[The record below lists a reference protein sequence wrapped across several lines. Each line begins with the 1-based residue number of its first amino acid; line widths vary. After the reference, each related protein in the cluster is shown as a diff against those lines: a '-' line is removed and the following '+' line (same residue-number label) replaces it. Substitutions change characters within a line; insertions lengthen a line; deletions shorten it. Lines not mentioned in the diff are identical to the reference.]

1 MTSESNSLLDLEET
15 ERAPSEFTRPP
26 TPSISP
32 APSLSDRFEAPTTL
46 AQARELS
53 IQILDGIKEEIR
65 KEDPVEINWCDEHFR
80 ETESFL
86 LDRKSAPVLLI
97 YRDELSGDLRVTQA
111 SPMSGPLPKHMFFL
125 LKLEDTETGRVPGE
139 LQRGRL
145 QESHLISL
153 LKQMQT
159 VYAPIFFKAGYWPGN
174 VKNELSSHLHRFLAG
189 LTDSQQAR
197 GGQTVLYIPDEGPLM
212 SSEDAPQ
219 SRELVQRLETAMIHW
234 TRQIKDVLGAQ
245 DSIETG
251 DGDGPLEEIQFWRD
265 RCENLSGISSQVRDP
280 KVTRISQILEQTNSS
295 YLASFLKISRMIQE
309 GSGTAESNV
318 QFLSLLREP
327 CETLSRAPPTEIP
340 ALLPGILTITRVI
353 WLHSQHYNT
362 PERLTGL
369 LRKVSNEIIT
379 RCCEHI
385 SLEDLFNGNIKASQ
399 ASLHESIHC
408 CEHWHKLYLD
418 TAKLHSTK
426 NPTRQ
431 WILDESSIFTQVDAF
446 IQRCKDLLDVCE
458 GQIHFG
464 RWWDGNKLP
473 LPCIPGSRGTEL
485 MRSLQEIEATFEKY
499 MRELREIKPF
509 ILDIKSTV
517 WNERANSF
525 RNGIKEMEVMMQNA
539 LSTAFET
546 VKLVEEGVSL
556 LDAFHHLST
565 RESIRRTLNQKTVE
579 VYHHF
584 MTEMNRVKAE
594 YNARVPRL
602 GPFLPHYAGMATWA
616 RKLKM
621 RIDKPMRVLE
631 RAYYLH
637 HVGQGEEAKHQYD
650 RLANSLSVFVNKTF
664 DDWASSIDKDVSKLL
679 ENYLMCRGGVEG
691 QLLDLRFPKQLL
703 KLLPEIHYWER
714 LRFEIPHYTTE
725 VYSKREELRALREH
739 VLLVVR
745 DYNKIV
751 TVLTAEERKLFKERI
766 RYLDKK
772 VHTGLSKLTWMSKGV
787 SESYITQCRQYAKEV
802 KLSVK
807 LYKGN
812 SKRVGQLCKGLSE
825 MLLIRH
831 ETPVKTLFEKDEFL
845 KEQVAHR
852 KNTGDR
858 IRNKH
863 EEIVSI
869 IRETASV
876 FSHDGP
882 EVQTYLQR
890 YTVTMDRLVEEA
902 LRLNVKWSL
911 QELNKAVNG
920 DGRTAAEPF
929 CLVKVMLTSVE
940 SSPARVDYIPKLDQL
955 TDYVT
960 SCATELTLT
969 LTGIHR
975 LPDIL
980 HKKRTYQNTISD
992 VITNDG
998 DIKKLQDNIVWGV
1011 GTSVEE
1017 VNKFIQKTWVVKG
1030 FKEVWELNKDR
1041 FIERYQTSLKE
1052 KPVAIMGEDVG
1063 RYNEISNNAQQQDT
1077 KVPIHFVML
1086 DCSPLKNNILRHCT
1100 EWQTR
1105 LCDLLLDDA
1114 TTRLDALQEYMR
1126 TGKETL
1132 SADVVNL
1139 DELGD
1144 QLGVLKQL
1152 QEEKSSKEQ
1161 LIMPI
1166 QNQFVMLDSYSVSVP
1181 EQVTDR
1187 VEQLRPSWDDFSAF
1201 LVTSEDKLM
1210 KHKEKFKAGLLQSA
1224 EDFKRQV
1231 THLFDDFQQK
1241 GPFSSKVSS
1250 ADALELIRQTKKQ
1263 LEDLRTKE
1271 NKLKKGLTLFN
1282 IKQPA
1287 NNAISILEKELEQLE
1302 LIWSLSN
1309 EWEEAWNTWKVG
1321 KFGDLDTD
1329 KMLYDAQGIYKR
1341 LTRIGREVKEK
1352 GWDICD
1358 ILKERID
1365 QFKRTMPLIQDLKND
1380 ALRPRHWHQLQDEI
1394 QKPFD
1399 QESEEFT
1406 LEKII
1411 ELGFDQHSEV
1421 IAEISTAASKELA
1434 IENLL
1439 KSIVETWQEVELDIA
1454 PYKTRGHHRIK
1465 ASEEFFQLLDDNQVS
1480 LSTVKGSRFVKPFE
1494 AEVDKWER
1502 TLSLILE
1509 VIEMAQQVQRSWIY
1523 LENIFIGQDIR
1534 KQLPGETSE
1543 FDHVDV
1549 DWKAIMQILNEDKNA
1564 LRATHQPHLLDR
1576 LTNNYTK
1583 LEKIQKSLDMYL
1595 ETKRQLFPRFYFL
1608 SNEDLLEILG
1618 QSRNPEAVQPHLR
1631 KCFDNLKLLE
1641 LRKEKTKTF
1650 AQQMVSGEGEKVD
1663 LHTEVLLEGPVEAWL
1678 TDIENQMRN
1687 SLHERLIECR
1697 IDLRR
1702 NPSKREKWVFNWPGQ
1717 LTLTSSLIQWTSDCT
1732 KALQQVKERGEKRPL
1747 KSLKKKQITL
1757 LEKYS
1762 EMVRGRLDRMQRA
1775 KIVALITIEVHAR
1788 DVIDRMA
1795 KGNCNDVNA
1804 FEWLLQLRFYWDRE
1818 VDDCIIRQTNT
1829 HFQYNYEYLGCSGRL
1844 VITPLTD
1851 RCYVTLTT
1859 AMHLYRGGSPKGPAG
1874 TGKTET
1880 VKDLGKA
1887 MGNYVIVINC
1897 SDGLDYKSMGRM
1909 FSGLAQTGAWGCFDE
1924 FNRINIEVLSV
1935 VAQQILSIL
1944 KALGLRKTRFT
1955 FEGREISL
1963 ISTCG
1968 IFITMNPGYAGRTE
1982 LPDNLKSMFRPI
1994 AMIVP
1999 DSALIAEIILFGEG
2013 FGQCRL
2019 LARKVNTLY
2028 VLAAQQLSKQ
2038 DHYDFGLR
2046 ALVSVVK
2053 YAGKKKRASPEVS
2066 DEEILLLA
2074 MKDMNLAKLTSHDLP
2089 LFNAITSD
2097 LFPGI
2102 YVPQLDYSL
2111 MINALTSEFK
2121 AANLQPREASITK
2134 VIQLYETKN
2143 TRHATMMVGY
2153 SGSGKSVAWTML
2165 QSALTRL
2172 NKENP
2177 KLSQYQ
2183 KVFIHA
2189 INPKAVALDELYGKF
2204 DHNTNEW
2211 TDGILA
2217 SVMRTTCSDEKPDE
2231 KWILFDG
2238 PVDTLWIESM
2248 NSVMD
2253 DNKILTLINGERIGM
2268 PEQVSLL
2275 FELEDLAV
2283 ASPATV
2289 SRSGMVYFDSDTLG
2303 FEPYFMSWL
2312 QMIPKKLQD
2321 PLKSLV
2327 NKHVN
2332 KVLEFRNKNCKELI
2346 PITSLNSIRSLCRLL
2361 KIFCTPENGVNPD
2374 DTENFS
2380 RLLEMWFLFSIIW
2393 SIGASVDE
2401 DGRKKMDNLFREME
2415 GGISAKDTVYEYY
2428 IDVKNKAWTHW
2439 DQKLIDGW
2447 KYNPSL
2453 PFHKLIVPTV
2463 DTVRYHYLGN
2473 TLIQNLN
2480 PVMFVGPIGT
2490 GKTLVSTGILSKLD
2504 ENVWKVLV
2512 INLSAQTTSNNI
2524 QEIIES
2530 KMEKRT
2536 KGVFVPLGGKKMV
2549 TFLDD
2554 FNMPKKDRYGSQP
2567 PLELMRQWMDYGF
2580 WFDRQKQIIK
2590 NIRDMYL
2597 MAAMGPPGGGRMVI
2611 SRRLQSKFS
2620 LFNMTFPTESQIK
2633 RIFGSMINQKLQE
2646 FEEDIKP
2653 LGVPITQATID
2664 VYNYVSVRFLPTP
2677 TKMHYLFNMRDMAK
2691 VYQGMMRANKNYHDR
2706 KESMIRLWIHE
2717 CYRVFAD
2724 RLVEEKDRIMFNE
2737 LITGKLASMFD
2748 VSFHSICK
2756 DKVTPLFGDL
2766 LNQQYMFYED
2776 LNNFKHLKTSV
2787 ENALQD
2793 YNNEPGMI
2801 PMDLVL
2807 FRNAVEHVTRITRV
2821 IRLERGNMLLIGIG
2835 GSGRQSLTRLAAYII
2850 GYSVFQID
2858 VTRHYRLN
2866 EFRED
2871 IRKLYYKA
2879 GVEYKPTVFLFTDTQ
2894 VVEESFLEDINNILS
2909 SGEVPN
2915 LYTPEDFEPVMTE
2928 LAPIAKKEGIP
2939 DNTESMFSFFIE
2951 RARNNLHVVLAMSP
2965 VGEPFRNRI
2974 RMYPAFVNCTT
2985 IDLFTEWPKD
2995 ALLEVAEKYLEEV
3008 SLGDNAV
3015 SLSKAVASMFVTMHL
3030 SVVENSKRMLTEM
3043 KRHNYVTATNYLEL
3057 VTGYKGLVEEK
3068 RRDLGNSKSKLENGI
3083 DKLNDTKQKV
3093 EEMSKELSAQKILVE
3108 SYQKDCEEYLV
3119 VLVQNKHDADEQ
3131 QKSVASRSAKIGEE
3145 EEKCKQMAEVAQ
3157 KDLDEALPALLE
3169 AEKALEAL
3177 NKNDIDEIRAY
3188 PNPPNHVRIVMEA
3201 VMTLRACGT
3210 SWAEAKKELGGGGF
3224 IKSLVNFDKDN
3235 IPDKILKLIGSKYI
3249 NDPEFTPEN
3258 VGRVSFAA
3266 KSLCMWVRAMEKY
3279 GKIYRTVEPKRKRLH
3294 EAMSKLEEKQKSLAE
3309 AQAKLREINERI
3321 EELKIQYEEKLAQKE
3336 ELRRKM
3342 EVTQEKL
3349 ERAGKLVSGLSG
3361 ECERWTL
3368 SVAKYEESIGFLVGD
3383 CLLASAFLSYMGPFL
3398 SNYREDMISKLWI
3411 KQVRDLDIPCTP
3423 DFSFA
3428 TFLSDPATIRDWN
3441 IQGLP
3446 ADSFSAENGII
3457 VTRGNR
3463 WPLMIDPQGQA
3474 IKWIKMMEMDAS
3486 LKIIDLQQPDF
3497 LRTVENAVQ
3506 FGTPVLLQ
3514 NVEEELDPSLAPVLN
3529 KSIIKIGNR
3538 MVIKLGDKEVDYN
3551 PDFKLYITTKL
3562 SNPHYTPE
3570 ISTKTTI
3577 VNFAVKEQGLEEQL
3591 LSTVVQ
3597 KEQPDLQN
3605 QKNELVVSI
3614 STGKKQIKELEDKIL
3629 YLLNTAQGSL
3639 LDDEVLVNALQSSK
3653 GVSQQVTEKVKISV
3667 ETEKRIDGARDA
3679 YRPSAKRASILFFVM
3694 TDLGRIDPMYQFSL
3708 EAYIELF
3715 VLSIDKSQK
3724 GFKPEERIQY
3734 LNEYHTYS
3742 VYRYTCRGLFERHK
3756 LLFSFQMCAK
3766 ILEASGKLNMDE
3778 YNFLLRGGV
3787 LLDRE
3792 TQMDNPVTS
3801 WLEDSSWD
3809 HITELDKL
3817 PNFNGIANSFE
3828 QYGRDWNRWF
3838 TNQEPENSPLP
3849 GEWENACNELQR
3861 MLIVRCLRQDRVT
3874 QCVTAFITNN
3884 LGVRF
3889 VEPPVLNMHSVVSDS
3904 TARTPLIFVLSPGVD
3919 PVGALTQL
3927 ALDLGKTDRF
3937 DTLSLGQGQ
3946 APIARKLIT
3955 NGVKEGRW
3963 VFLAN
3968 CHLSLSWMPHF
3979 NKLVEEELQ
3988 IKAPHKDFRLWLSS
4002 SPHPEFPIAILQAGI
4017 KMTTEPP
4024 KGIKANMKRL
4034 YQTINEAYFGEVG
4047 CAHKFKKLLF
4057 ALCFFHSV
4065 LIERRKFLMLGWNVV
4080 YGFNDSDF
4088 EVSMNILDIY
4098 LQSYPETPWDAL
4110 KYLIAGVSY
4119 GGHVTDDWDRR
4130 LLLTY
4135 INDFFCDMC
4144 LEDPYY
4150 KLSSLPTYYIPKDG
4164 SLQSYRDLVDRLPT
4178 ADKPE
4183 AFGQHN
4189 NADIA
4194 SQIRET
4200 RTLLDTLLSLQPQ
4213 VSVSQGQSS
4222 EDKVLDLAADVL
4234 KQIPASIDL
4243 NAAATLLADD
4253 SSALKVVLLQEIDRY
4268 NTLLRSIRSSLVD
4281 LEKGIKG
4288 LVVMSSDLDQ
4298 VFICILEARVPPLWG
4313 KAYPSLKPLASW
4325 TRDLIQRVRQFSAW
4339 AENAQPPVLF
4349 WMSAFTFPT
4358 GFLTAV
4364 LQTAARQNN
4373 LSVDQLSWEFHVST
4387 VDDANITTQPKDG
4400 VWIKGL
4406 FLEGA
4411 GWDKKSSCLVEPN
4424 PMQLSC
4430 SMPSIHFKPVE
4441 SKKKVK
4447 GIYQAPCYYYPDRSG
4462 KGGVSFVVAVDL
4474 KSGSSPIDLWVK
4486 RGTALLMSLES

>member
-1 MTSESNSLLDLEET
+1 MASEENSTVYLDSNPNIDET
-15 ERAPSEFTRPP
+15 EPITPVDPSPP
-26 TPSISP
+26 
-32 APSLSDRFEAPTTL
+32 PSLSDRFEAPACLT
-46 AQARELS
+46 QARELS
-53 IQILDGIKEEIR
+53 RDILEGIKDEIR
-65 KEDPVEINWCDEHFR
+65 REEPIELAWSEEHVREVENYLMD
-80 ETESFL
+80 T
-86 LDRKSAPVLLI
+86 KSSPVLLI
-97 YRDELSGDLRVTQA
+97 YRDELSGDLKVSQS
-111 SPMSGPLPKHMFFL
+111 SPMAAPLPKYMFFL
-125 LKLEDTETGRVPGE
+125 LKLEEGGQGE

-145 QESHLISL
+145 QESHLSSL
-153 LKQMQT
+153 LKQMRS

-174 VKNELSSHLHRFLAG
+174 VKNEFSSHLHRFLAG

-212 SSEDAPQ
+212 ASDKASQ

-234 TRQIKDVLGAQ
+234 TRQIKEVLGTQ
-245 DSIETG
+245 DSMETS
-251 DGDGPLEEIQFWRD
+251 DSDGPLEEIQFWRD
-265 RCENLSGISSQVRDP
+265 RCENLSGISSQLRNP
-280 KVTRISQILEQTNSS
+280 KVARISEILEKTNSS
-295 YLASFLKISRMIQE
+295 YLSPFLKISRMIQE
-309 GSGTAESNV
+309 GSSTAESNV
-318 QFLSLLREP
+318 QFLSLLTEP
-327 CETLSRAPPTEIP
+327 CEKLSSSQPTEIP
-340 ALLPGILTITRVI
+340 SLLPEILTITRVI
-353 WLHSQHYNT
+353 WLHSQHYTT

-369 LRKVSNEIIT
+369 LKKVSNEVIG
-379 RCCEHI
+379 RCCQDI
-385 SLEDLFNGNIKASQ
+385 SLEDLFSGNIKKSQ
-399 ASLHESIHC
+399 ASLRESISC
-408 CEHWHKLYLD
+408 CEQWHQLYME
-418 TAKLHSTK
+418 TAKLHSHK
-426 NPTRQ
+426 NPAHP
-431 WILDESSIFTQVDAF
+431 WVLDEPSIFTQIDAF

-458 GQIHFG
+458 GQVHFG
-464 RWWDGNKLP
+464 RWWDGSKLP
-473 LPCIPGSRGTEL
+473 LPCIPGSRGNEL

-499 MRELREIKPF
+499 MRELREIKPY

-517 WNERANSF
+517 WNDRANSF
-525 RNGIKEMEVMMQNA
+525 RSGIKEMEVMIQNA
-539 LSTAFET
+539 LNTAFET
-546 VKLVEEGVSL
+546 VTQVEEGVSL
-556 LDAFHHLST
+556 LDAFHHLSS
-565 RESIRRTLNQKTVE
+565 RESVRRTLNQKTVE
-579 VYHHF
+579 VYQQF
-584 MTEMNRVKAE
+584 MAEMNKVKAE
-594 YNARVPRL
+594 YSARAPHL
-602 GPFLPHYAGMATWA
+602 GPSMPHYAGLATWA
-616 RKLKM
+616 RKLKL
-621 RIDKPMRVLE
+621 RIDKPMRTLE

-637 HVGQGEEAKHQYD
+637 HAGQGEEAKLQYD
-650 RLANSLSVFVNKTF
+650 RLANSLGIFVNKMF
-664 DDWASSIDKDVSKLL
+664 DDWASSIDREVSKLL
-679 ENYLMCRGGVEG
+679 DTYLMCRGGPDN
-691 QLLDLRFPKQLL
+691 QLLDLKFPKQLL
-703 KLLPEIHYWER
+703 KLLSEIHYWER
-714 LRFEIPHYTTE
+714 LRFEIPHYSIE
-725 VYSKREELRALREH
+725 VYSKREELRVLREH

-751 TVLTAEERKLFKERI
+751 TVLTGEERKLFKERI

-772 VHTGLSKLTWMSKGV
+772 VYAGLSKLTWMSKGV
-787 SESYITQCRQYAKEV
+787 SESYITQCRQHAKEV
-802 KLSVK
+802 KLAVK
-807 LYKGN
+807 LYKSN
-812 SKRVGQLCKGLSE
+812 SGRVGQLCRSLSDQ
-825 MLLIRH
+825 LLLKH
-831 ETPVKTLFEKDEFL
+831 ETPVKTLHEKDGFL
-845 KEQVAHR
+845 REQVTHR

-858 IRNKH
+858 IRQKH
-863 EEIVSI
+863 EEVVSI
-869 IRETASV
+869 LRETAGI

-890 YTVTMDRLVEEA
+890 YTASMDHLVEEA

-911 QELNKAVNG
+911 QELNRAVNG

-929 CLVKVMLTSVE
+929 CLVKVLLTSIE
-940 SSPARVDYIPKLDQL
+940 GLPARVDFLPQLDQL

-969 LTGIHR
+969 LSGIHR

-980 HKKRTYQNTISD
+980 RGKRTFQNPIND

-998 DIKKLQDNIVWGV
+998 DIRKLQESITSGV
-1011 GTSVEE
+1011 RKSVGE
-1017 VNKFIQKTWVVKG
+1017 VSRFIQKTWVVPG
-1030 FKEVWELNKDR
+1030 FKEVWELNKDK
-1041 FIERYQTSLKE
+1041 FIERYQTSLKD

-1063 RYNEISNNAQQQDT
+1063 RYNEISNNAQQQET
-1077 KVPIHFVML
+1077 KVPIQFVML

-1105 LCDLLLDDA
+1105 LCDLLLEDA
-1114 TTRLDALQEYMR
+1114 TTRLDSLHRYIEEGR
-1126 TGKETL
+1126 ETL
-1132 SADVVNL
+1132 SEPVQNL

-1144 QLGVLKQL
+1144 QLNFLKL
-1152 QEEKSSKEQ
+1152 QQESQVSNEK
-1161 LIMPI
+1161 LIQPI
-1166 QNQFVMLDSYSVSVP
+1166 QEQFLMLDSYSVGVA
-1181 EQVTDR
+1181 EEVTER
-1187 VEQLRPSWDDFSAF
+1187 LEQLGPAWEDFTAF
-1201 LVTSEDKLM
+1201 LVTSESKLV
-1210 KHKEKFKAGLLQSA
+1210 KFKEKFKAGLLQSA

-1231 THLFDDFQQK
+1231 THLCDDFQNK
-1241 GPFSSKVSS
+1241 GPFCSKVGSG
-1250 ADALELIRQTKKQ
+1250 DALELIRLTKTQ
-1263 LEDLRTKE
+1263 LEELKGRE
-1271 NKLKKGLTLFN
+1271 GKLKKGLTLFN
-1282 IKQPA
+1282 IKQPT
-1287 NNAISILEKELEQLE
+1287 NNAIALLEKELEQLE
-1302 LIWSLSN
+1302 VIWSLSK
-1309 EWEEAWNTWKVG
+1309 EWEESWSSWKGG
-1321 KFGDLDTD
+1321 KFQDLDTE

-1358 ILKERID
+1358 ILKDKID

-1380 ALRPRHWHQLQDEI
+1380 ALRPRHWDQLQEEI

-1399 QESEEFT
+1399 PSSEQFT

-1411 ELGFDQHSEV
+1411 ELGFDQHSDA

-1439 KSIVETWQEVELDIA
+1439 KSIAETWEGVELDVA
-1454 PYKTRGHHRIK
+1454 PYKTRGHHRLK
-1465 ASEEFFQLLDDNQVS
+1465 ASEELFQLLDDNQVS

-1494 AEVDKWER
+1494 REVDRWER

-1523 LENIFIGQDIR
+1523 LENIFIGEDIR
-1534 KQLPGETSE
+1534 KQLPGETAQ
-1543 FDHVDV
+1543 FTVVDV
-1549 DWKAIMQILNEDKNA
+1549 DWKCIMESVNEDKNA
-1564 LRATHQPHLLDR
+1564 LRATHQPNLLDR
-1576 LTNNYTK
+1576 LTENSTK

-1618 QSRNPEAVQPHLR
+1618 QSKNPEAVQPHLR
-1631 KCFDNLKLLE
+1631 KCFDNLKLLA
-1641 LRKEKTKTF
+1641 LRKEKTRTY
-1650 AQQMVSGEGEKVD
+1650 AVQMISGEGEKVD
-1663 LHTEVLLEGPVEAWL
+1663 FHTDLLLEGPVEGWL
-1678 TDIENQMRN
+1678 CDVENQMRN
-1687 SLHERLIECR
+1687 SLHERLMECR
-1697 IDLRR
+1697 IDLRK
-1702 NPSKREKWVFNWPGQ
+1702 NPTKREKWVLNWAGQ

-1747 KSLKKKQITL
+1747 KSLKKKQVSL

-1762 EMVRGRLDRMQRA
+1762 EMVRGRLDKMQRA

-1788 DVIDRMA
+1788 DVIERMA
-1795 KGNCNDVNA
+1795 KGNCTDVNT

-1818 VDDCIIRQTNT
+1818 LDDCVIRQTNT
-1829 HFQYNYEYLGCSGRL
+1829 HFRYNYEYLGCSGRL

-1897 SDGLDYKSMGRM
+1897 SDGLDFKSMGRM

-1944 KALGLRKTRFT
+1944 RALALKKERFA
-1955 FEGREISL
+1955 FEGREINL
-1963 ISTCG
+1963 IASCG

-2028 VLAAQQLSKQ
+2028 VLAVQQLSKQ

-2074 MKDMNLAKLTSHDLP
+2074 MRDMNLAKLTSHDLP

-2097 LFPGI
+2097 LFPGVF
-2102 YVPQLDYSL
+2102 VPQLDYSL
-2111 MINALTSEFK
+2111 MTNALAAELK
-2121 AANLQPREASITK
+2121 AAHLQSKEITVSK
-2134 VIQLYETKN
+2134 VLQLYETKN

-2165 QSALTRL
+2165 QAILTRL

-2177 KLSQYQ
+2177 KLPQYQ
-2183 KVFIHA
+2183 KVHVLV
-2189 INPKAVALDELYGKF
+2189 INPKSVDLEELYGKF

-2217 SVMRTTCSDEKPDE
+2217 SVMRNTCSDEKPDE

-2268 PEQVSLL
+2268 PDQVSLL

-2289 SRSGMVYFDSDTLG
+2289 SRSGMVYFDTQDLG
-2303 FEPYFMSWL
+2303 YEPFFTSWL
-2312 QMIPKKLQD
+2312 QRMPKKLQD

-2332 KVLEFRNKNCKELI
+2332 KVLEFRRKNCKELI
-2346 PITSLNSIRSLCRLL
+2346 PISPLNSVFSLCRLL
-2361 KIFCTPENGVNPD
+2361 KTFCTPENGVNPED
-2374 DTENFS
+2374 SENFA
-2380 RLLEMWFLFSIIW
+2380 RLLEMWFLFCLMW

-2401 DGRKKMDNLFREME
+2401 EGRKKMDNLFREIE
-2415 GGISAKDTVYEYY
+2415 GTIAAKDTVYEYF
-2428 IDVKNKAWTHW
+2428 IDVRNRSWCHW
-2439 DQKLIDGW
+2439 EQKLIDGW
-2447 KYNPSL
+2447 KYNPTL

-2463 DTVRYHYLGN
+2463 DTVRYHFIGS
-2473 TLIQNLN
+2473 TLISNLY
-2480 PVMFVGPIGT
+2480 PVLFVGPVGT
-2490 GKTLVSTGILSKLD
+2490 GKTMVSSGILSKLD
-2504 ENVWKVLV
+2504 ETQWKVLV
-2512 INLSAQTTSNNI
+2512 INLSAQTSSNNI
-2524 QEIIES
+2524 QDIIES
-2530 KMEKRT
+2530 NMEKRT

-2554 FNMPKKDRYGSQP
+2554 FNMPKKDVYGSQP
-2567 PLELMRQWMDYGF
+2567 PLELIRQWMDYGF
-2580 WFDRQKQIIK
+2580 WYDRQKQVIK
-2590 NIRDMYL
+2590 HIKDMHL

-2611 SRRLQSKFS
+2611 SRRLQSIFS
-2620 LFNMTFPTESQIK
+2620 LLNMTFPNESQIK

-2653 LGVPITQATID
+2653 LGTPITQATID

-2691 VYQGMMRANKNYHDR
+2691 VYQGMLRANKNYHDR

-2724 RLVEEKDRIMFNE
+2724 RLVEERDKIMFNE

-2748 VSFHSICK
+2748 VSFHSICR
-2756 DKVTPLFGDL
+2756 DKVVPIFGDL
-2766 LNQQYMFYED
+2766 LNQEHLMYED
-2776 LNNFKHLKTSV
+2776 LSDFKKLKTSI

-2793 YNNEPGMI
+2793 YNNEPGMV
-2801 PMDLVL
+2801 PMDLVM
-2807 FRNAVEHVTRITRV
+2807 FKNAIEHVTRITRV

-2835 GSGRQSLTRLAAYII
+2835 GSGRQSLTRLASYMI
-2850 GYSVFQID
+2850 GYSVFQIE
-2858 VTRHYRLN
+2858 VTRHYRRL

-2871 IRKLYYKA
+2871 IRRLYFET
-2879 GVEYKPTVFLFTDTQ
+2879 GVLYKPTVFLFTDTQ
-2894 VVEESFLEDINNILS
+2894 VVDESFLEDINNILS

-2915 LYTPEDFEPVMTE
+2915 LYSPEDFEPVMAE

-2939 DNTESMFSFFIE
+2939 DHTEAIFAFFIE

-2974 RMYPAFVNCTT
+2974 RMFPAFVNCTT

-2995 ALLEVAEKYLEEV
+2995 ALTEVAEKYLEDMN
-3008 SLGDNAV
+3008 LGDNSTALTK
-3015 SLSKAVASMFVTMHL
+3015 SISSMFVTIHL
-3030 SVVENSKRMLTEM
+3030 SVVESSKRMLTEM

-3057 VTGYKGLVEEK
+3057 VSGYKSLVEEK
-3068 RRDLGNSKSKLENGI
+3068 RKELGDAKGKLENGI
-3083 DKLNDTKQKV
+3083 GKLNDTKQKV
-3093 EEMSKELSAQKILVE
+3093 EEMSKELGVQKIQVE
-3108 SYQKDCEEYLV
+3108 KYQKECEEYLV
-3119 VLVQNKHDADEQ
+3119 VLVQKKHDADEQ
-3131 QKSVASRSAKIGEE
+3131 QKSVMTRSAKIGEE
-3145 EEKCKQMAEVAQ
+3145 EEKCRELTSLAQ
-3157 KDLDEALPALLE
+3157 RDLDEALPALRE

-3188 PNPPNHVRIVMEA
+3188 PNPPPHVRIVMEA
-3201 VMTLRACGT
+3201 VMTLRGCGT
-3210 SWAEAKKELGGGGF
+3210 SWAEAKKELGGSGF
-3224 IKSLVNFDKDN
+3224 IKSLVHFDKDN
-3235 IPDKILKLIGSKYI
+3235 IPDKMLKVIGSKYI

-3266 KSLCMWVRAMEKY
+3266 KSLCLWVRAMEKY
-3279 GKIYRTVEPKRKRLH
+3279 GKIYRTVEPKRKRLN
-3294 EAMSKLEEKQKSLAE
+3294 EAISRLEEKQKSLTE
-3309 AQAKLREINERI
+3309 AQTKLAEINEMI
-3321 EELKIQYEEKLAQKE
+3321 DELKIQYDEKLAQKE
-3336 ELRRKM
+3336 ELRKKM
-3342 EVTQEKL
+3342 ALTQEKL

-3368 SVAKYEESIGFLVGD
+3368 SVANFKESIGYLVGD

-3398 SNYREDMISKLWI
+3398 SNYRDDMVTSLWI
-3411 KQVRDLDIPCTP
+3411 NQVRDLDIPCTP

-3428 TFLSDPATIRDWN
+3428 TFLSDPAIIREWN
-3441 IQGLP
+3441 LQGLP
-3446 ADSFSAENGII
+3446 ADSFSSENGII

-3463 WPLMIDPQGQA
+3463 WPLMVDPQGQA
-3474 IKWIKMMEMDAS
+3474 IKWIKMMEMENG

-3497 LRTVENAVQ
+3497 LRTVENAVL

-3514 NVEEELDPSLAPVLN
+3514 NIEEELDPSLAPVLN
-3529 KSIIKIGNR
+3529 KSIIRIGNR
-3538 MVIKLGDKEVDYN
+3538 MIIKLGDKEVDYN

-3591 LSTVVQ
+3591 LSTVVT
-3597 KEQPDLQN
+3597 KEQPELQN

-3614 STGKKQIKELEDKIL
+3614 ASGKKQIKDLEDKIL

-3653 GVSQQVTEKVKISV
+3653 GISQQVTEKVKISV
-3667 ETEKRIDGARDA
+3667 ETERRIDVARDA

-3715 VLSIDKSQK
+3715 ILSIEKSQK

-3734 LNEYHTYS
+3734 LNDYHTYA

-3766 ILEASGKLNMDE
+3766 ILEAAGKLNKDE
-3778 YNFLLRGGV
+3778 YDFLLRGGV
-3787 LLDRE
+3787 VLDRD
-3792 TQMDNPVTS
+3792 TQMDNPS
-3801 WLEDSSWD
+3801 SHWLEDSSWD
-3809 HITELDKL
+3809 NITELDKL
-3817 PNFNGIANSFE
+3817 PNFNGVANSFE
-3828 QYGRDWNRWF
+3828 QYGRDWQRWF
-3838 TNQEPENSPLP
+3838 TNQEPENSALP

-3861 MLIVRCLRQDRVT
+3861 MLIVRSLRQDRVT
-3874 QCVTAFITNN
+3874 QCVTSFITNN
-3884 LGVRF
+3884 LGVKF

-3919 PVGALTQL
+3919 PVAALTQL
-3927 ALDLGKTDRF
+3927 ALDLGKTERF

-3955 NGVKEGRW
+3955 NGVKTGRW

-3979 NKLVEEELQ
+3979 NKLVEEELH
-3988 IKAPHKDFRLWLSS
+3988 IKVPHRDFRLWLSS
-4002 SPHPEFPIAILQAGI
+4002 SPHPDFPIAILQAGI

-4024 KGIKANMKRL
+4024 KGIRANMKRL
-4034 YQTINEAYFGEVG
+4034 YQTVNEPYFNEVG

-4057 ALCFFHSV
+4057 TLCFFHSV

-4110 KYLIAGVSY
+4110 KYLVAGVSY

-4135 INDFFCDMC
+4135 INDFFCDEC
-4144 LEDPYY
+4144 LEEPYY

-4164 SLQSYRDLVDRLPT
+4164 SLQSYKDLIDRLPT

-4213 VSVSQGQSS
+4213 VTVSQGQSS

-4234 KQIPASIDL
+4234 KQIPEQINLEAVAIM
-4243 NAAATLLADD
+4243 LADD

-4268 NTLLRSIRSSLVD
+4268 NALLRVIRISLVD
-4281 LEKGIKG
+4281 LERGIKG

-4298 VFICILEARVPPLWG
+4298 VFICILEARVPPLWE
-4313 KAYPSLKPLASW
+4313 KVYPSLKPLASW
-4325 TRDLIQRVRQFSAW
+4325 TRDLIQRVKQFSTW
-4339 AENAQPPVLF
+4339 AETAHPPVLF
-4349 WMSAFTFPT
+4349 WLSGFTFPT

-4373 LSVDQLSWEFHVST
+4373 VSVDQLSWEFHVST

-4400 VWIKGL
+4400 VWIRGL

-4411 GWDKKSSCLVEPN
+4411 GWDKKSSCLIEPS

-4430 SMPSIHFKPVE
+4430 PMPSIHFKPIE

-4447 GIYQAPCYYYPDRSG
+4447 GIYQAPCYYYPNRSG
-4462 KGGVSFVVAVDL
+4462 RSSYVVAVDL
-4474 KSGSSPIDLWVK
+4474 KSGNMSIDLWVK

>member
-1 MTSESNSLLDLEET
+1 MSETNSAVDLEET
-15 ERAPSEFTRPP
+15 IRPDDSDFTRP
-26 TPSISP
+26 TSPSISP
-32 APSLSDRFEAPTTL
+32 VSVSDKFEAPTT
-46 AQARELS
+46 AIRARELS
-53 IQILDGIKEEIR
+53 REILEGIKKEIER
-65 KEDPVEINWCDEHFR
+65 ESIEVHWSEEHFK
-80 ETESFL
+80 EVESYL
-86 LDRKSAPVLLI
+86 IDTKSAPVLLI
-97 YRDELSGDLRVTQA
+97 FRDELSGDIKVTQN
-111 SPMSGPLPKHMFFL
+111 SPMSAPLPKYMFFL
-125 LKLEDTETGRVPGE
+125 LKLEDTETGNGTRE

-145 QESHLISL
+145 QEGHLISL
-153 LKQMQT
+153 LKQMQA
-159 VYAPIFFKAGYWPGN
+159 VYAPIFFKAGHWPGN
-174 VKNELSSHLHRFLAG
+174 VKNELSSHLHRFLTG
-189 LTDSQQAR
+189 LTDSRQAR
-197 GGQTVLYIPDEGPLM
+197 GGQTVLYIPNEGPLM
-212 SSEDAPQ
+212 SSEKAFQ

-234 TRQIKDVLGAQ
+234 TRQIKDVLGTQ
-245 DSIETG
+245 DSIETS
-251 DGDGPLEEIQFWRD
+251 DSDGPLEEIQFWRA
-265 RCENLSGISSQVRDP
+265 RCENLSGISSQLRDP
-280 KVTRISQILEQTNSS
+280 KVARISEILEEANSS

-309 GSGTAESNV
+309 GSGMAESNV
-318 QFLSLLREP
+318 QFLSLLTEP
-327 CETLSRAPPTEIP
+327 CEILSSASPTDIPP
-340 ALLPGILTITRVI
+340 LLPQILSITRVI
-353 WLHSQHYNT
+353 WLNSQHYNT

-385 SLEDLFNGNIKASQ
+385 SLEDLFNGHIKTIQS
-399 ASLHESIHC
+399 SLHESIHC
-408 CEHWHKLYLD
+408 CEQWHQLYLD
-418 TAKLHSTK
+418 TAKLHSFK
-426 NPTRQ
+426 KPSHQ
-431 WILDESSIFTQVDAF
+431 WILDESSIFTQIDAF

-464 RWWDGNKLP
+464 RWWDGNKSP
-473 LPCIPGSRGTEL
+473 LPCIPGSRGIEL

-499 MRELREIKPF
+499 ILDLREIKLY

-517 WNERANSF
+517 WNERANVF

-539 LSTAFET
+539 LTTAFESVT
-546 VKLVEEGVSL
+546 LIEDGISL

-579 VYHHF
+579 VYHLF
-584 MTEMNRVKAE
+584 IAEMNRVKAD
-594 YNARVPRL
+594 YNARSPRL
-602 GPFLPHYAGMATWA
+602 GPVLPHYAGLATWA

-621 RIDKPMRVLE
+621 RIDKPMRLLE
-631 RAYYLH
+631 KAYYLH
-637 HVGQGEEAKHQYD
+637 HVGQGEEAKLQYD
-650 RLANSLSVFVNKTF
+650 RLANSLSVFVNKSF

-679 ENYLMCRGGVEG
+679 ENYLMCRGGVEN
-691 QLLDLRFPKQLL
+691 QLLDLKFPKQLL
-703 KLLPEIHYWER
+703 KLLSEIHYWER

-751 TVLTAEERKLFKERI
+751 TILSGEERKLFKERI

-772 VHTGLSKLTWMSKGV
+772 VYAGLSKLTWMSKGV
-787 SESYITQCRQYAKEV
+787 SESYITQCRQHAKDV
-802 KLSVK
+802 KSSVK

-812 SKRVGQLCKGLSE
+812 TKRVGQLCKNISE
-825 MLLIRH
+825 MLLLRH
-831 ETPVKTLFEKDEFL
+831 ETPVKVLYEKDDFL
-845 KEQVAHR
+845 KEQVTHR
-852 KNTGDR
+852 KNVGDK
-858 IRNKH
+858 IRQKH
-863 EEIVSI
+863 EEITSI
-869 IRETASV
+869 IKETAGV

-882 EVQTYLQR
+882 EIQTYLQR
-890 YTVTMDRLVEEA
+890 YTVSMDHLVEEA

-929 CLVKVMLTSVE
+929 CLVKVMLTSIE
-940 SSPARVDYIPKLDQL
+940 NLPGRVDYVPKLDQL

-960 SCATELTLT
+960 SCATELMLT
-969 LTGIHR
+969 LAGINR

-980 HKKRTYQNTISD
+980 AKKRTFHNTISD
-992 VITNDG
+992 VITNDN
-998 DIKKLQDNIVWGV
+998 DINKLQDNVIRGV
-1011 GTSVEE
+1011 KGSVEE
-1017 VNKFIQKTWVVKG
+1017 VNKFIQKTWVVPG
-1030 FKEVWELNKDR
+1030 FKEVWELNKDK
-1041 FIERYQTSLKE
+1041 FVLRYQTSLKD

-1063 RYNEISNNAQQQDT
+1063 RYNEISNNAQQQET
-1077 KVPIHFVML
+1077 KVPISFVML

-1114 TTRLDALQEYMR
+1114 TTRLDSLQEYMEV
-1126 TGKETL
+1126 GKETL
-1132 SADVVNL
+1132 SVAVSDL

-1144 QLGVLKQL
+1144 QLGFLKRTQD
-1152 QEEKSSKEQ
+1152 EKSEKEQ
-1161 LIMPI
+1161 LIKPV
-1166 QNQFVMLDSYSVSVP
+1166 QDQFVMLDSYSVTVSD
-1181 EQVTDR
+1181 QVTER
-1187 VEQLRPSWDDFSAF
+1187 LERLRPAWDDFISF
-1201 LVTSEDKLM
+1201 LATSEEKLV
-1210 KHKEKFKAGLLQSA
+1210 KLKDKFKAGLLQSA
-1224 EDFKRQV
+1224 EDFKRHV
-1231 THLFDDFQQK
+1231 SNLCDDFQQK

-1250 ADALELIRQTKKQ
+1250 ADALEIILQTKKQ
-1263 LEDLRTKE
+1263 LEDLKTRE
-1271 NKLKKGLTLFN
+1271 SKLKKGLNLFN
-1282 IKQPA
+1282 IKQPV
-1287 NNAISILEKELEQLE
+1287 NNAIAILEKELEQLE
-1302 LIWSLSN
+1302 VIWSLSK
-1309 EWEEAWNTWKVG
+1309 EWEDSWATWKEG
-1321 KFGDLDTD
+1321 KFGDLDTE
-1329 KMLYDAQGIYKR
+1329 KMLFDAQGIYKR
-1341 LTRIGREVKEK
+1341 LNRIGREVKEK

-1358 ILKERID
+1358 ILKNRID

-1380 ALRPRHWHQLQDEI
+1380 ALRPRHWDQLQNEI
-1394 QKPFD
+1394 QKPFNP
-1399 QESEEFT
+1399 ESDEFT

-1411 ELGFDQHSEV
+1411 ELGFDQHSDV

-1439 KSIVETWQEVELDIA
+1439 KSIAETWEGVELDIA
-1454 PYKTRGHHRIK
+1454 PYKSRGHYRVK

-1494 AEVDKWER
+1494 EQVDKWER

-1509 VIEMAQQVQRSWIY
+1509 VVEMAQQVQRSWIY
-1523 LENIFIGQDIR
+1523 LENIFIGEDIR
-1534 KQLPGETSE
+1534 KQLPGETAE
-1543 FDHVDV
+1543 FDHVDI
-1549 DWKAIMQILNEDKNA
+1549 DWRTIMQSLNEDKNA
-1564 LRATHQPHLLDR
+1564 LRATHQPQLLDR
-1576 LTNNYTK
+1576 LTHNSNK

-1618 QSRNPEAVQPHLR
+1618 QSRNPEAVQPHLK
-1631 KCFDNLKLLE
+1631 KCFDNLKFLE
-1641 LRKEKTKTF
+1641 LRKEKTRTF

-1687 SLHERLIECR
+1687 SLHERLVECR
-1697 IDLRR
+1697 VDLRK
-1702 NPSKREKWVFNWPGQ
+1702 NPSKRERWVFNWPGQ

-1804 FEWLLQLRFYWDRE
+1804 FEWLLQLRFYWDRD

-1909 FSGLAQTGAWGCFDE
+1909 FSGLSQTGAWGCFDE

-1944 KALGLRKTRFT
+1944 KALGLRKERFT
-1955 FEGREISL
+1955 FEGRDINL

-2028 VLAAQQLSKQ
+2028 VLASQQLSKQ
-2038 DHYDFGLR
+2038 YHYDFGLR

-2053 YAGKKKRASPEVS
+2053 YAGKKKRSSPEVS

-2074 MKDMNLAKLTSHDLP
+2074 MKDMNLAKLTAHDLP

-2102 YVPQLDYSL
+2102 FVPQLDYSL
-2111 MINALTSEFK
+2111 MTNALNAELKT
-2121 AANLQPREASITK
+2121 ANLQTRENTISK

-2153 SGSGKSVAWTML
+2153 SGSGKTVAWTML
-2165 QSALTRL
+2165 QACLSRI
-2172 NKENP
+2172 NKENS

-2183 KVFIHA
+2183 KVNVHA
-2189 INPKAVALDELYGKF
+2189 INPKSVDLDELYGKF

-2217 SVMRTTCSDEKPDE
+2217 SVMRTTCADEKPDE

-2289 SRSGMVYFDSDTLG
+2289 SRCGMVYFDFSILG
-2303 FEPYFMSWL
+2303 YEPYFLSWL
-2312 QMIPKKLQD
+2312 QTMPKKLQD

-2327 NKHVN
+2327 NKHAS
-2332 KVLEFRNKNCKELI
+2332 KVIDFRAKNCKELI
-2346 PITSLNSIRSLCRLL
+2346 PITPLNSMLSLCRLL
-2361 KIFCTPENGVNPD
+2361 KIFCTTDNGVNPD
-2374 DTENFS
+2374 DTDNFS
-2380 RLLEMWFLFSIIW
+2380 RLLEMWFLFSVIW

-2401 DGRKKMDNLFREME
+2401 DGRKKMDTLFREIE
-2415 GGISAKDTVYEYY
+2415 GSIPAKDTAYEYF
-2428 IDVKNKAWTHW
+2428 IDVKNKTWNHW
-2439 DQKLIDGW
+2439 EQKLIDGW

-2453 PFHKLIVPTV
+2453 PFYKLIVPTV
-2463 DTVRYHYLGN
+2463 DTVRYHFLGN
-2473 TLIQNLN
+2473 TLLMNLN
-2480 PVMFVGPIGT
+2480 PVMFVGPVGT
-2490 GKTLVSTGILSKLD
+2490 GKTLISSGILSKLD
-2504 ENVWKVLV
+2504 ENQWKVLV
-2512 INLSAQTTSNNI
+2512 INLSAQTKSINI

-2536 KGVFVPLGGKKMV
+2536 KGVFVPCGGKKMI
-2549 TFLDD
+2549 TLLDD
-2554 FNMPKKDRYGSQP
+2554 FNMPMKDRYGSQP

-2580 WFDRQKQIIK
+2580 WYDRQKQIPK
-2590 NIRDMYL
+2590 YLRDMYL

-2691 VYQGMMRANKNYHDR
+2691 VYQGMLRANKNYHDR
-2706 KESMIRLWIHE
+2706 KETMIRLWIHE

-2724 RLVEEKDRIMFNE
+2724 RLVEDKDKIIFNE
-2737 LITGKLASMFD
+2737 LITGKLGSMFD

-2756 DKVTPLFGDL
+2756 DKVVPIFGDL
-2766 LNQQYMFYED
+2766 LNQQQRFYED

-2787 ENALQD
+2787 ENSLQD

-2807 FRNAVEHVTRITRV
+2807 FRNAIEHVTRITRV

-2858 VTRHYRLN
+2858 VTRHYKLN

-2871 IRKLYYKA
+2871 IRKLYFKA
-2879 GVEYKPTVFLFTDTQ
+2879 AVENKPTVFLFTDTQ

-2915 LYTPEDFEPVMTE
+2915 LYSAEDFEPVMQE

-2939 DNTESMFSFFIE
+2939 DQTEAIFSFFIE

-2995 ALLEVAEKYLEEV
+2995 ALTEVAEKYLEEV
-3008 SLGDNAV
+3008 NFGENSA
-3015 SLSKAVASMFVTMHL
+3015 SISKSIATMFVTMHM
-3030 SVVENSKRMLTEM
+3030 SVVENSKRMLSEM

-3057 VTGYKGLVEEK
+3057 VSGYKKLVEEK
-3068 RRDLGNSKSKLENGI
+3068 RKELGDAKSKLENGV

-3093 EEMSKELSAQKILVE
+3093 EEMSKELSVQKIQVE
-3108 SYQKDCEEYLV
+3108 KYQKECEEYLV
-3119 VLVQNKHDADEQ
+3119 VLVQKKHDADEQ

-3188 PNPPNHVRIVMEA
+3188 PNPPNHVRIVMES
-3201 VMTLRACGT
+3201 VMTLRGCGT
-3210 SWAEAKKELGGGGF
+3210 SWAEAKKELGVSGF
-3224 IKSLVNFDKDN
+3224 IKSLVNFDKDH
-3235 IPDKILKLIGSKYI
+3235 IPDKLLKVIGSKYI

-3294 EAMSKLEEKQKSLAE
+3294 EAMAKLEEKQKSLAD
-3309 AQAKLREINERI
+3309 AQAKLKEINERI
-3321 EELKIQYEEKLAQKE
+3321 DELKLQYDEKLAQKE

-3342 EVTQEKL
+3342 EITQEKL

-3368 SVAKYEESIGFLVGD
+3368 SVAKYEESIGYLVGD

-3398 SNYREDMISKLWI
+3398 SNYREDMISSIWI

-3428 TFLSDPATIRDWN
+3428 TFLSDPAIIREWN
-3441 IQGLP
+3441 LQGLP
-3446 ADSFSAENGII
+3446 ADSFSSENGII
-3457 VTRGNR
+3457 VTRGSR
-3463 WPLMIDPQGQA
+3463 WSLMIDPQGQA
-3474 IKWIKMMEMDAS
+3474 IKWIKNMELENG
-3486 LKIIDLQQPDF
+3486 LKIIDLQQSDF
-3497 LRTVENAVQ
+3497 LRTVENSVQ

-3529 KSIIKIGNR
+3529 KAIIKIGNR

-3570 ISTKTTI
+3570 ISTKTNI

-3591 LSTVVQ
+3591 LSTVVS

-3614 STGKKQIKELEDKIL
+3614 ANGKKQIKELEDKIL

-3653 GVSQQVTEKVKISV
+3653 AVSQQVTEKVKISI

-3715 VLSIDKSQK
+3715 TLSIDKSQK

-3734 LNEYHTYS
+3734 LNDYHTYS
-3742 VYRYTCRGLFERHK
+3742 VYRYTCRGLFEKHK
-3756 LLFSFQMCAK
+3756 LLFSFRMCAK
-3766 ILEASGKLNMDE
+3766 ILEAAGKLNKEE
-3778 YNFLLRGGV
+3778 YNYLLRGGV
-3787 LLDRE
+3787 VLDRE
-3792 TQMDNPVTS
+3792 TQMDNPAPN

-3809 HITELDKL
+3809 NITELDKL
-3817 PNFNGIANSFE
+3817 PNFTGICNSFE
-3828 QYGRDWNRWF
+3828 QYGRDWHKWF
-3838 TNQEPENSPLP
+3838 TQQEPENSALP

-3874 QCVTAFITNN
+3874 QCVTSFITNN

-3889 VEPPVLNMHSVVSDS
+3889 VEPPVLNMQSVVGDS

-3927 ALDLGKTDRF
+3927 AIDLGKTDKF

-3979 NKLVEEELQ
+3979 NKLVEEELHT
-3988 IKAPHKDFRLWLSS
+3988 KKPHKDFRLWLSS
-4002 SPHPEFPIAILQAGI
+4002 SPHPDFPIAILQAGI

-4024 KGIKANMKRL
+4024 KGIRANMKRL
-4034 YQTINEAYFGEVG
+4034 YQTVNEDYFSEVG
-4047 CAHKFKKLLF
+4047 CPQKFKKLLF

-4088 EVSMNILDIY
+4088 EVSMNLLDIY

-4135 INDFFCDMC
+4135 INDFFCDQC
-4144 LEDPYY
+4144 LEEPYY

-4164 SLQSYRDLVDRLPT
+4164 SIQSYRDLIDRLPA
-4178 ADKPE
+4178 ADKPD

-4213 VSVSQGQSS
+4213 VSVTQGQSS

-4234 KQIPASIDL
+4234 KQIPEPIDL
-4243 NAAATLLADD
+4243 QAAANLLVDD

-4268 NTLLRSIRSSLVD
+4268 NVLLKTIRSSLVD
-4281 LEKGIKG
+4281 LERGIKG

-4298 VFICILEARVPPLWG
+4298 VFICILEARVPPLWE

-4325 TRDLIQRVRQFSAW
+4325 TRDLILRVKQFSTW
-4339 AENAQPPVLF
+4339 AESAHPPVLF
-4349 WMSAFTFPT
+4349 WLSAFTFPT

-4364 LQTAARQNN
+4364 LQTGARQNN
-4373 LSVDQLSWEFHVST
+4373 VSVDQLSWEFHVST

-4400 VWIKGL
+4400 VWVKGL

-4411 GWDKKSSCLVEPN
+4411 GWDKKSSCLIEPN

-4430 SMPSIHFKPVE
+4430 AMPSIHFKPVE

-4447 GIYQAPCYYYPDRSG
+4447 GIYQAPCYYYPNRSG
-4462 KGGVSFVVAVDL
+4462 KGGMSFVVAVDL
-4474 KSGSSPIDLWVK
+4474 KAGSSPVELWVK
-4486 RGTALLMSLES
+4486 RGTALLLSLES